1 MNIFQALAD
10 ILIFRKFM
18 LWAST
23 YFLWLS
29 KMITAFLI
37 ELDPSVLC
45 KYSKY
50 IIIKTLT
57 SKKVNWQVKSRL
69 KLMFRW
75 QAKEYNSKGYFTKL
89 SNAGMY
95 DHPILRF
102 KLMCQPYGAVGY
114 QGIQIKILQTLKCA
128 ATYRLTTPP
137 WSRMLITIIMISRGC
152 PK

>member
-23 YFLWLS
+23 YYLWLS

-45 KYSKY
+45 KYSTY

-57 SKKVNWQVKSRL
+57 SKKVKWQVKSRL

-89 SNAGMY
+89 SNTGMC
-95 DHPILRF
+95 DRPILRF
-102 KLMCQPYGAVGY
+102 KLMCQPYGAVDTKEFRY
-114 QGIQIKILQTLKCA
+114 RFFRHYNALQ
-128 ATYRLTTPP
+128 TYRLTTPP
-137 WSRMLITIIMISRGC
+137 RSCMLITIIMISRVC